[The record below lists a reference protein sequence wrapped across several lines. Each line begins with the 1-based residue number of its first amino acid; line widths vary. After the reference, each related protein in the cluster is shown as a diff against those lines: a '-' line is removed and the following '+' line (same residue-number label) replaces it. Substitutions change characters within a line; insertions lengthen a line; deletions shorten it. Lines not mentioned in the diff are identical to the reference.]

1 MCFLCGTDIKHLCE
15 KHCQLEEFIKL
26 RLFKILKSARALCT
40 AREVGAQQGRGQERG
55 TSSAQELKRL
65 NSIISFPAPLICP
78 NFPVSYST
86 FFSASPSYL
95 IASIKLA
102 NVSDNYSVV
111 FVLVLNIKT
120 VFKAVNVGFKI
131 ASSLALL
138 LRDSTYDQLTAAVN
152 EVLPA
157 GANLIQI
164 SEGCVSL
171 KVQVVNPSA
180 LETLWRL
187 YQDGTLEA
195 SLQSL
200 FVTDEMRELAGG
212 EQVQAIVTIE
222 SQEYEKARNELA
234 AFEAQG
240 KGCFYLALHE
250 P

>member
-1 MCFLCGTDIKHLCE
+1 MAYSGWGLLN
-15 KHCQLEEFIKL
+15 
-26 RLFKILKSARALCT
+26 ILKSARALYV
-40 AREVGAQQGRGQERG
+40 AREVGAQQGRGKRDIER
-55 TSSAQELKRL
+55 ARLKHLLLFLLCTLDLSKFPSFVL
-65 NSIISFPAPLICP
+65 N
-78 NFPVSYST
+78 
-86 FFSASPSYL
+86 FSQCLRQLSHSL
-95 IASIKLA
+95 KKV
-102 NVSDNYSVV
+102 NVSGNCSVV
-111 FVLVLNIKT
+111 FILVLNIKT

-138 LRDSTYDQLTAAVN
+138 LRDSTYDQLVAAVN
-152 EVLPA
+152 NSVLPA

-171 KVQVVNPSA
+171 KVQVVNLSA

-195 SLQSL
+195 SLQAL

-222 SQEYEKARNELA
+222 PQEYEKARNELA

-240 KGCFYLALHE
+240 KGWIYLSLNE

>member
-1 MCFLCGTDIKHLCE
+1 M
-15 KHCQLEEFIKL
+15 
-26 RLFKILKSARALCT
+26 
-40 AREVGAQQGRGQERG
+40 
-55 TSSAQELKRL
+55 
-65 NSIISFPAPLICP
+65 
-78 NFPVSYST
+78 
-86 FFSASPSYL
+86 
-95 IASIKLA
+95 
-102 NVSDNYSVV
+102 
-111 FVLVLNIKT
+111 
-120 VFKAVNVGFKI
+120 FKAVNVGFKI

-138 LRDSTYDQLTAAVN
+138 LRDSTYDQLAAAVN

-171 KVQVVNPSA
+171 KVQVVNLSA

-187 YQDGTLEA
+187 YQDGTLGA
-195 SLQSL
+195 RLQAL